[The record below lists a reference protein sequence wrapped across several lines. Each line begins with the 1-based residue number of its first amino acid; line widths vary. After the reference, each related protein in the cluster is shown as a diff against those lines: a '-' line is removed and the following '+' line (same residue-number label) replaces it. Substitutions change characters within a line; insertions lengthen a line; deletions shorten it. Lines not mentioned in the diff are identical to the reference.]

1 MTKIRRFEDL
11 EVWREAR
18 QLTKEIYQTSSVG
31 EFARDFQLRDQI
43 RRSRISVMSNIAE
56 GFERDGNREF
66 LHFLAVAKGSCG
78 ELRSQLLVALDP
90 GYLVPDQFQC
100 LLEAATK
107 LSRLRA
113 VFMEHLRRSG
123 FRGRKYK

>member
-18 QLTKEIYQTSSVG
+18 RLTKEIYQTSSVG
-31 EFARDFQLRDQI
+31 EFARDFQLRDQM
-43 RRSRISVMSNIAE
+43 RRSGISVMSNIAE

-66 LHFLAVAKGSCG
+66 LHFLAMAKGSCG

-90 GYLVPDQFQC
+90 GYLVPDQFQYF
-100 LLEAATK
+100 E
-107 LSRLRA
+107 
-113 VFMEHLRRSG
+113 
-123 FRGRKYK
+123 